1 MNTQVYLLCNKWR
14 CKDGTVLHSKH
25 RHDYVSYTDA
35 NGEFYFVDGGIS
47 YIRHSGNMEPLLVYT
62 TSPHE
67 KIRDNFTW
75 TSYGINGD
83 EEPKVNLLKEL
94 TDDHISSII
103 RTQKHLA
110 EYIMQVFINE
120 LAYRSNKQ

>member
-1 MNTQVYLLCNKWR
+1 MTKLLVNKWK
-14 CKDGTVLHSKH
+14 CKDGTILQSKH
-25 RHDYVSYTDA
+25 RHDYVSHTDA

-67 KIRDNFTW
+67 EIRDNFTW

-83 EEPKVNLLKEL
+83 KEPKINLLKDL
-94 TDDHISSII
+94 SKDHIRAII
-103 RTQKHLA
+103 STQK
-110 EYIMQVFINE
+110 QVPPHIREVFLNEILYRFIKE
-120 LAYRSNKQ
+120 